1 MSRKPSS
8 FTVVVRTGILEKA
21 GVSIPE
27 AIDQCDA
34 VMKILNNGHDYSILV
49 PDLGYTALPIISDLL
64 AAYGKHYD
72 AIIVVAKPKGPL
84 GAFLINVG
92 SLNVL
97 EEITGHPNGFALIFK
112 NTLVK
117 EFINCKNI
125 AQVILNNARRILI
138 VPYEAPIHEVAMA
151 VYGKLPYAIAML
163 IKEPS
168 VVIKFGLVGLFGSI
182 VNASIVTLTLPQ
194 AVSIDPLLGL
204 PLAVLTGFETSL
216 LFNFTLHEVWTF
228 RGMKFSSNFSKRLIR
243 LIKYHLSSLTSF
255 ITQLTVTYILV
266 NFFGLYI
273 AYASL
278 IGIALGFIANYVLG
292 VTLAWRKTS

>member
-1 MSRKPSS
+1 MSKKLSS
-8 FTVVVRTGILEKA
+8 LTVVVRTGILEKA

-27 AIDQCDA
+27 AVDHCDA
-34 VMKILNNGHDYSILV
+34 VMKILSDGHDYSILV
-49 PDLGYTALPIISDLL
+49 PDLGYTALPIISDVL
-64 AAYGKHYD
+64 AVYGKYYD
-72 AIIVVAKPKGPL
+72 AIIVIAKPKGPL
-84 GAFLINVG
+84 GAFLTNVG

-117 EFINCKNI
+117 EFIDCKNI
-125 AQVILNNARRILI
+125 AQTVLSSARRILL
-138 VPYEAPIHEVAMA
+138 VPYEAPMHEVAMA
-151 VYGKLPYAIAML
+151 VYGKLPYAIVML
-163 IKEPS
+163 VKEPNI
-168 VVIKFGLVGLFGSI
+168 VIKFGLVGLFGSI

-194 AVSIDPLLGL
+194 AVSINPLIGL
-204 PLAVLTGFETSL
+204 PLAVLTGFELSL
-216 LFNFTLHEVWTF
+216 LFNFILHELWTF
-228 RGMKFSSNFSKRLIR
+228 KGMKFSSSLFKRLIR

-255 ITQLTVTYILV
+255 ITQLIVTYVLV